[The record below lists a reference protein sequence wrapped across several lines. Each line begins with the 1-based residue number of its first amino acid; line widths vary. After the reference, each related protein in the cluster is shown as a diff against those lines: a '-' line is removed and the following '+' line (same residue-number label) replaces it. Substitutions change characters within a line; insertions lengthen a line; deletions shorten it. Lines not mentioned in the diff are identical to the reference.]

1 MSSSNHPLPA
11 PPGQQQGQQQYQQY
25 QRSQLQQQHVRPE
38 QQRPR
43 AKSGF
48 SFHSRKSSGSSGHKI
63 DLHETHEEK
72 QARRLNSK
80 ADPSMAITEAEPSA
94 VASGVRSSLASI
106 RAIQHKDNQ
115 GNPIA
120 DPDRSNP
127 TRSRWERPLDTIRSF
142 EAAIDGNYSRKSY
155 MRSESDGP
163 SNNNRRSSYYGG
175 TQVSTADE
183 RSRYPPNGYYG
194 QRSQSYRPESYADGR
209 GNGMNRPD
217 SFYTDAGNGGPSNG
231 YYQNR
236 VRYPRTASEPHFS
249 NGQGT
254 YPAPGNQQSYETM
267 GAVSG
272 SGSSDPAGYSTD
284 PSSENSSL
292 DRVTPLPA
300 KEPGESYGFNGFG
313 GNPQVA
319 PVGNNLQKQYV
330 ANGTNGAQRQG
341 NGYPN
346 QGPPPVPRKE
356 VPITRVPIKLNAS
369 SGNIGPGGQN
379 KQRPAAG
386 EKRKS
391 WFGKRFSKA
400 S

>member
-1 MSSSNHPLPA
+1 MSSNHPLPA
-11 PPGQQQGQQQYQQY
+11 PPGQQQYQQY
-25 QRSQLQQQHVRPE
+25 QHQQQQRPE

-48 SFHSRKSSGSSGHKI
+48 SFRSNHSHKSSGSSGHKV

-72 QARRLNSK
+72 QSRRLTTK

-94 VASGVRSSLASI
+94 VASGVRSSLAPI
-106 RAIQHKDNQ
+106 RAIQHRDNQ

-163 SNNNRRSSYYGG
+163 SSYNRRSSYFGG

-183 RSRYPPNGYYG
+183 RPRYPQNSYYG
-194 QRSQSYRPESYADGR
+194 SRQSYRPDSYVDGR
-209 GNGMNRPD
+209 GNGMTRPE
-217 SFYTDAGNGGPSNG
+217 SYYTDGGNAGPSNG
-231 YYQNR
+231 YYPNR
-236 VRYPRTASEPHFS
+236 ARYPRTASEPQFN
-249 NGQGT
+249 NGQGV
-254 YPAPGNQQSYETM
+254 YPGPGNQQSYETVTT
-267 GAVSG
+267 ASG
-272 SGSSDPAGYSTD
+272 SGNSDPAGYSTD
-284 PSSENSSL
+284 PSSENSSV

-313 GNPQVA
+313 ANPQL
-319 PVGNNLQKQYV
+319 PPPGSNLQDQYV
-330 ANGTNGAQRQG
+330 ANGANGAQRQG
-341 NGYPN
+341 NGYPS

-356 VPITRVPIKLNAS
+356 APIARVPIKLNAS
-369 SGNIGPGGQN
+369 SGNVGPGGQN
-379 KQRPAAG
+379 PQQRPGAG